1 MKVYNKKQLPSWMMM
16 NDPPGKHWMTSG
28 DVDMELSPNPKWAD
42 FANKD
47 LSDMDRIKLRQLR
60 TKCSYAPY
68 WKGEVESVFKCNET
82 AMTKPELQTRHATCE
97 GIADASSAFTS
108 RSYDYGCNMYN
119 NKGIIFPE
127 YKHCLTKD
135 GLAKNYDCQLACY
148 VYPNQKGCE
157 TVASMTL
164 AQRKKEFED
173 KKKGIYA
180 EQACKTGQ
188 LEYSREDDFA
198 TGLYTNKDLDCKL
211 NALIR
216 PELKLRQ
223 KKCKQQPTQQNC
235 SMYYT
240 NPNKTQTLYPEYT
253 NCTKPGADM
262 RPECQFACFANPGQ
276 KGCELV
282 KQISV
287 PGTVLV
293 YDRPNN
299 TVRVKFTT
307 PDKKI
312 RTATMGVAGVYS
324 VNQPISVVIS
334 AKSPYTVAGVKRL

>member
-1 MKVYNKKQLPSWMMM
+1 MSAYHLTKNAMPFWMMM
-16 NDPPGKHWMTSG
+16 N

-47 LSDMDRIKLRQLR
+47 LSDMDRIKLLQMK
-60 TKCSYAPY
+60 TKCELQPT
-68 WKGEVESVFKCNET
+68 WDIESVYKCNET
-82 AMTKPELQTRHATCE
+82 AMTKPELQVRHAACE
-97 GIADASSAFTS
+97 YASKRVSAFDMRKKGYTV
-108 RSYDYGCNMYN
+108 CNMYN
-119 NKGIIFPE
+119 NNGVIFPE

-157 TVASMTL
+157 SVAGMTT
-164 AQRKKEFED
+164 AQRQKAFKD
-173 KKKGIYA
+173 KKDGIYA

-188 LEYSREDDFA
+188 LEYSIRDDFGA
-198 TGLYTNKDLDCKL
+198 GLYTNMDHDCKL

-240 NPNKTQTLYPEYT
+240 NPNKTQTLYPEYA

-262 RPECQFACFANPGQ
+262 RPECQFACFANPTQ

-299 TVRVKFTT
+299 TVRVKFTD
-307 PDKKI
+307 PDKKV
-312 RTATMGVAGVYS
+312 RTATMGVAGVYG
-324 VNQPISVVIS
+324 VNQPVSVVIS
-334 AKSPYTVAGVKRL
+334 AKSPYTVAGVKRI